1 MCEALLIN
9 THEMTMPGY
18 DTEWEKIQR
27 KEALESRI
35 VEIMS
40 LDKRLDAHR
49 ETKKDDKKNGPL
61 LSRIP
66 LLNIFFKAP
75 ATPRTMCRKS
85 SMTSTI

>member
-9 THEMTMPGY
+9 THEMTMPDY
-18 DTEWEKIQR
+18 EVEWEKIQR

-40 LDKRLDAHR
+40 LDERLGAYR
-49 ETKKDDKKNGPL
+49 ETKKDDKKRGSL

-66 LLNIFFKAP
+66 LI
-75 ATPRTMCRKS
+75 
-85 SMTSTI
+85 